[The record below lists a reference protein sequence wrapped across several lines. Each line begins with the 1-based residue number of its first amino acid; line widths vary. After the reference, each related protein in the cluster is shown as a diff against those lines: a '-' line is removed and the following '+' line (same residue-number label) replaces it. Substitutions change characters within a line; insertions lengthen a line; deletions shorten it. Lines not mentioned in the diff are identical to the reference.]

1 MITLNQNMKTE
12 QNYVTW
18 ILTAL
23 LFKLKLKIFIKTLL
37 MILENCLTHLTIM
50 EMIRDRFQQIVI
62 KKKSVF
68 CFFFKDELG
77 EKTMKKF
84 VGLRTKTYAY
94 IMDDDTE
101 HKKAKGT
108 KKCTTKRELMFKNYD
123 DCLFNDKV
131 KLKSQQRFK
140 NDCDNV

>member
-12 QNYVTW
+12 QNYITW

-77 EKTMKKF
+77 EKTMKKI

>member
-23 LFKLKLKIFIKTLL
+23 LFNLKLQIFIKTLL

-94 IMDDDTE
+94 IMDDDTK

>member
-18 ILTAL
+18 ILAAL

-94 IMDDDTE
+94 IMDDDTK

>member
-68 CFFFKDELG
+68 CFSFKDELG

>member
-50 EMIRDRFQQIVI
+50 EMIRDRFQ
-62 KKKSVF
+62 
-68 CFFFKDELG
+68 
-77 EKTMKKF
+77 
-84 VGLRTKTYAY
+84 
-94 IMDDDTE
+94 
-101 HKKAKGT
+101 
-108 KKCTTKRELMFKNYD
+108 
-123 DCLFNDKV
+123 
-131 KLKSQQRFK
+131 
-140 NDCDNV
+140 

>member
-94 IMDDDTE
+94 IMDDDTK

>member
-12 QNYVTW
+12 QNYITW

-37 MILENCLTHLTIM
+37 MILENCLTYLTIM

-131 KLKSQQRFK
+131 RLKSQQRFK

>member
-94 IMDDDTE
+94 IMDDDTK

-131 KLKSQQRFK
+131 KFKSQQRFK

>member
-50 EMIRDRFQQIVI
+50 EMKRDRFQQIVI

-68 CFFFKDELG
+68 CFSFKDELG

-84 VGLRTKTYAY
+84 VGLRTKTYGY

>member
-1 MITLNQNMKTE
+1 
-12 QNYVTW
+12 
-18 ILTAL
+18 
-23 LFKLKLKIFIKTLL
+23 
-37 MILENCLTHLTIM
+37 
-50 EMIRDRFQQIVI
+50 MIRDRFQQIVI

-94 IMDDDTE
+94 IMDDDTK